1 MVHSSSDLPARVA
14 KGPHVVGLFAT
25 REQAEAAVEAL
36 LAASFPSDAIS
47 AVTAEG
53 KDLTFPSGD
62 DPVQTGARNAA
73 IGAAVG
79 AAGGFVILGPLMLL
93 AGAVVGGVFG
103 LMTTLGAS
111 HEHAEYLTER
121 IRSGHYMVIVH
132 TADNVPTAESILENA
147 GGTDVH
153 SMSA

>member
-1 MVHSSSDLPARVA
+1 
-14 KGPHVVGLFAT
+14 VGAAT
-25 REQAEAAVEAL
+25 GVKDFKRVEAL
-36 LAASFPSDAIS
+36 I
-47 AVTAEG
+47 EG
-53 KDLTFPSGD
+53 
-62 DPVQTGARNAA
+62 R
-73 IGAAVG
+73 
-79 AAGGFVILGPLMLL
+79 
-93 AGAVVGGVFG
+93 AVVGGVFG